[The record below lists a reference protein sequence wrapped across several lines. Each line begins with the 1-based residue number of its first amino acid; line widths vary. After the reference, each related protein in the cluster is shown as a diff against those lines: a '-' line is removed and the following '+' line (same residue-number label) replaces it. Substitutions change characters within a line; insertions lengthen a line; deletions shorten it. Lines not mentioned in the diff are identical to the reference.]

1 MPISQ
6 GLSYIAPGTLA
17 ESPLT
22 FFARPECESA
32 LLALCQRFES
42 VIIKL
47 PALNDSKDAQLL
59 LRFLDSL
66 IVVVKSD
73 QHTANEIKHQLNK
86 LSPLLDQRAFGV
98 LNQVSDD
105 RVVGE
110 ESLRFIA
117 QGSMD
122 LLNIEGS

>member
-22 FFARPECESA
+22 FCCAECESA
-32 LLALCQRFES
+32 LLALCKRFES

-59 LRFLDSL
+59 LRLLDGT
-66 IVVVKSD
+66 IVVVKSE
-73 QHTANEIKHQLNK
+73 QHTANEIKYQLNK
-86 LSPLLDQRAFGV
+86 LSPLL
-98 LNQVSDD
+98 NQPALEYS
-105 RVVGE
+105 
-110 ESLRFIA
+110 IK
-117 QGSMD
+117 
-122 LLNIEGS
+122 